1 MSTLNDSNLNSIA
14 HRMLDDYDNAT
25 PGTVFSEGLL
35 LDEADAWRLQQAV
48 ALLREKRGE
57 KAIGYKIGCVSPGN
71 QQMMG
76 LSHPVWGRLWD
87 SEIHEDGATLRKADY
102 SNIALEAEFGV
113 TFCNDINTST
123 STDKITAS
131 VDAIYPV
138 IEMHNLTLRGK
149 PPYGHEL
156 IANNAIHCGVIKGAP
171 IREPASTIQTDMQ
184 LAYDGETVDSWDK
197 LVWPVDILAA
207 VHWLA
212 QRLGADGTVLKKG
225 ELILT
230 GAWGPPI
237 ALADH
242 THVALT
248 SSAFGNVN
256 ASFS

>member
-1 MSTLNDSNLNSIA
+1 MPNLSDSKISSIA
-14 HRMLDDYDNAT
+14 HRMLNDYDNTT
-25 PGTVFSEGLL
+25 PGTVFTEGLRL
-35 LDEADAWRLQQAV
+35 EVSDAWRVQKAV
-48 ALLREKRGE
+48 SGLREKRGE
-57 KAIGYKIGCVSPGN
+57 KAIGYKVGCISPGN

-76 LSHPVWGRLWD
+76 LTHPVWGRLWD
-87 SEIHEDGATLRKADY
+87 GEIHNDGAKLNKSDY

-113 TFCNDINTST
+113 TFRTDIDANAST
-123 STDKITAS
+123 ESITAS
-131 VDAIYPV
+131 VDALYPV
-138 IEMHNLTLRGK
+138 LEMHNMMLRGEQ
-149 PPYGHEL
+149 PYGHEL
-156 IANNAIHCGVIKGAP
+156 IANNALHCGVIKGAP

>member
-1 MSTLNDSNLNSIA
+1 MSTLNDTKLNSIA
-14 HRMLDDYDNAT
+14 SRMLDDYDNAT
-25 PGTVFSEGLL
+25 PGTVFSEGLRL
-35 LDEADAWRLQQAV
+35 EEADAWRLQQAV
-48 ALLREKRGE
+48 TRLREKRGE
-57 KAIGYKIGCVSPGN
+57 KAIGYKIGCVSAGN

-76 LSHPVWGRLWD
+76 LNHPVWGRLWD
-87 SEIHEDGATLRKADY
+87 TEIHEDGAALRKADY

-113 TFCNDINTST
+113 TFCTDIDASTNTE
-123 STDKITAS
+123 KITAS

-138 IEMHNLTLRGK
+138 LEMHNLTLRGEE
-149 PPYGHEL
+149 PHGHEL

-171 IREPASTIQTDMQ
+171 IRELTSSIETDMQ
-184 LAYDGETVDSWDK
+184 LVYDGETVDSWEK
-197 LVWPVDILAA
+197 LKWPVDILAA
-207 VHWLA
+207 VQWLA

-242 THVALT
+242 THVGLI
-248 SSAFGNVN
+248 SKAFGNVN